1 MSIRRKSRFQAG
13 MDTSSMSDIMFF
25 LLLFFLII
33 STLANP
39 NVIKVPLPKAN
50 QTDQTASS
58 HLTLSVLNDT
68 INHNLLYYVDQ
79 EEIPR
84 DQLEEVL
91 RKKSLEEGDSTVVL
105 RPANDLKVQDLVD
118 ILQLGMKNQIK
129 MLIATQQGS

>member
-1 MSIRRKSRFQAG
+1 MSIRKKSRFRAG
-13 MDTSSMSDIMFF
+13 MDTSAMSDIMFF

-50 QTDQTASS
+50 QTDQTANS

-68 INHNLLYYVDQ
+68 INHGLMYYLDQ
-79 EEIPR
+79 EEVPR
-84 DQLEEVL
+84 DLLEESL
-91 RKKSLEEGDSTVVL
+91 RELSIEKGDSTVIL
-105 RPANDLKVQDLVD
+105 RPANDIKVQDLVD

>member
-1 MSIRRKSRFQAG
+1 MSIRRKSRFQTG
-13 MDTSSMSDIMFF
+13 LETSSLSDIMFF

-50 QTDQTASS
+50 QTDQTASA
-58 HLTLSVLNDT
+58 HLTLSVLNDST
-68 INHNLLYYVDQ
+68 NNGLRYYLDQDEVSRDKLEKAMKEQLLA
-79 EEIPR
+79 
-84 DQLEEVL
+84 
-91 RKKSLEEGDSTVVL
+91 KHDSTIVL

-118 ILQLGMKNQIK
+118 VLQLGMKNKIK